1 MLLDCQMRGTGT
13 AWPLANIDTM
23 LKMQKWRISTYLNS
37 FTQLVPCTVVPCT
50 VDQRGNPE
58 VFSTAMTLGDS
69 VESPVRLMMP

>member
-37 FTQLVPCTVVPCT
+37 FIQLVPCS

-58 VFSTAMTLGDS
+58 VFATAMTLGDS
-69 VESPVRLMMP
+69 VEPPVRLMMP